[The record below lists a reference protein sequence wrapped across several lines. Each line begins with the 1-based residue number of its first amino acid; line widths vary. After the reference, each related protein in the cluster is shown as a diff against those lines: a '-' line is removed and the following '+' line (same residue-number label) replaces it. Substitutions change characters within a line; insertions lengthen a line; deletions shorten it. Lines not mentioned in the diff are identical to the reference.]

1 MHHTLIIPSSYPI
14 YPIKNLLVG
23 DNFASGIFRNHSVTT
38 LMFTVGGFVLSGR
51 PIVAVVLH
59 IVHIGAV
66 AVARSRQEANL
77 AFLGLN
83 VAGRIPQQTS
93 GNGFL
98 LYIPQMGEMLDLLIF
113 TL

>member
-1 MHHTLIIPSSYPI
+1 MSFLRAKIGVRYLSKPLGYHSDVHSRRLCSQWQTNSS
-14 YPIKNLLVG
+14 
-23 DNFASGIFRNHSVTT
+23 
-38 LMFTVGGFVLSGR
+38 
-51 PIVAVVLH
+51 VVLH

-98 LYIPQMGEMLDLLIF
+98 LYIPKMGEMLDLLIF

>member
-1 MHHTLIIPSSYPI
+1 MELI
-14 YPIKNLLVG
+14 VVVHV
-23 DNFASGIFRNHSVTT
+23 R
-38 LMFTVGGFVLSGR
+38 FVRVEVEVVRVVAIVLCGR

-98 LYIPQMGEMLDLLIF
+98 LYIPKMGEMLDLLIF